1 MIENYVLY
9 KLLCLLD
16 REQLKDMSD
25 FVAMKSLGIGEA
37 NISIFRY
44 ILEYFYNQPHSNS
57 PELEEKFQQLS
68 EGARGRLSSAI
79 KKYMTFNAL
88 ESAAPMEFYYLADHL
103 FKKSAPEQ
111 TEKVL
116 ARMRKA
122 LFFEKYW
129 KPENSFFFIKYF
141 NLYIETFKTQT
152 DLRNVHDKLE
162 AHIHYT
168 YLINQLRL
176 IASKMSN
183 SFKKNEEKNKELDQL
198 YKKAQ
203 KVLNS
208 FHFEDLNTLSA
219 TEKLREKAREKGKKQ
234 PASVLPLNL
243 FIEALSDSQITARAY
258 QERLQ
263 GLVDFLSTYSKN
275 PFSRKEMELLLD
287 STFDVA
293 LSKFRQDTILLYK
306 KMVELF
312 KTRSDAAYDDIY
324 QFCERIIFDD
334 IKYSAE
340 YINEIIT
347 TLLNFCIR
355 KFNDRE
361 VHSQTNTRVLQQ
373 EKYAA
378 AYIENIKFL
387 DKNGLLLRAGVLPLQ
402 RMKNLLAMSLILK
415 QTAYFDSIL
424 EKYRKNLEGYQDEQT
439 AHPIEILMKI
449 IKYLHLDNYSS
460 TEDDLGDL
468 FQQSRNSPFYNKQ
481 LPYRISVEK
490 LLIKSFYE
498 ECDSRSIENFKNRI
512 DSVRRYIRDKDPGLV
527 TFQMEYQN
535 RSLGYFRRHCTEDG
549 ISKDEKTFQKL
560 KVVDQIWLE
569 RMERIKGK
577 AKKPT

>member
-1 MIENYVLY
+1 
-9 KLLCLLD
+9 
-16 REQLKDMSD
+16 MSD
-25 FVAMKSLGIGEA
+25 FVAMKSLGIGEV
-37 NISIFRY
+37 NISVFHD
-44 ILEYFYNQPHSNS
+44 ILECFYNQTHSNA

-88 ESAAPMEFYYLADHL
+88 ESTAPMEFYYLADHL

-141 NLYIETFKTQT
+141 NLYIETFKIQT
-152 DLRNVHDKLE
+152 DLQNVHDKLE
-162 AHIHYT
+162 DHTHYT

-176 IASKMSN
+176 IASRMSN

-203 KVLNS
+203 KVLSS

-219 TEKLREKAREKGKKQ
+219 TEKLREKAQEKGEKQ

-243 FIEALSDSQITARAY
+243 FIDALSDSQITAREY
-258 QERLQ
+258 QKRLK
-263 GLVDFLSTYSKN
+263 GLIDFLSTHGKN
-275 PFSRKEMELLLD
+275 PFSRKEMKLLLD

-340 YINEIIT
+340 YINEIII

-361 VHSQTNTRVLQQ
+361 IHSQTNERVLQQ

-378 AYIENIKFL
+378 AYIKNINFL
-387 DKNGLLLRAGVLPLQ
+387 DKNGLLLHAGVLPLQ
-402 RMKNLLAMSLILK
+402 RMKNLLTMSLLLK

-449 IKYLHLDNYSS
+449 IKYLHMDHS

-468 FQQSRNSPFYNKQ
+468 FRQSQASSFYTKQ

-498 ECDSRSIENFKNRI
+498 ECDSNSIENFRNKI
-512 DSVRRYIRDKDPGLV
+512 DKVQRYIRDKDPGLV
-527 TFQMEYQN
+527 TLQMEYQN
-535 RSLGYFRRHCTEDG
+535 RSLKYFKRHCTEDG
-549 ISKDEKTFQKL
+549 VSKDEKTFQKL

-577 AKKPT
+577 VKS